1 MKPRHIFLYLIIMI
15 GLLGFWKLF
24 FLFGDLVQLTES
36 REEGFPQT
44 GYDYLILVVRDFLA
58 VGILCLIAAK
68 LGILKIGGFSGS
80 GIKNPWMLLIPLIFP
95 GLIMLR
101 LDKLSCLDPSF
112 LLVCFIIYKLLAGVL
127 EEVMF
132 RGLILGH
139 LRTFYPNRSLHFY
152 CSVTALFFSAMH
164 LINLTNA
171 PLISV
176 IPQLVY
182 AFFMG
187 LLFGV
192 LLIRVRNV
200 WLLGLVHGVL
210 NILTLDVCK
219 TLAGTQEGTY
229 SDSAGDIASS
239 VLGFLIMSLPV
250 FLTYYVLVVSYK
262 SGLPVQKK

>member
-1 MKPRHIFLYLIIMI
+1 ML

-24 FLFGDLVQLTES
+24 FLFGDLVQLTE
-36 REEGFPQT
+36 RRGDVFPQT
-44 GYDYLILVVRDFLA
+44 GYDYLILFVRDFMA
-58 VGILCLIAAK
+58 IGIFCLVAARW
-68 LGILKIGGFSGS
+68 GILKTGGFSGS
-80 GIKNPWMLLIPLIFP
+80 GIKNPWLLLIPLIFP

-101 LDKLSCLDPSF
+101 VDKLSCLTPSF
-112 LLVCFIIYKLLAGVL
+112 LSVCFISYKILAGVL

-132 RGLILGH
+132 RGVILGH
-139 LRTFYPNRSLHFY
+139 LRTHYPNRSLHFF
-152 CSVTALFFSAMH
+152 CTVSALFFSAMH
-164 LINLTNA
+164 LINLTNS

-200 WLLGLVHGVL
+200 WLLGLVHGLL

-219 TLAGTQEGTY
+219 ALAGTQEGTY
-229 SDSAGDIASS
+229 SNSAGDIASS
-239 VLGFLIMSLPV
+239 VLAFLIMSLPV
-250 FLTYYVLVVSYK
+250 FLTYYLLVVSYK
-262 SGLPVQKK
+262 GRLPVQKK